1 MSQTNFA
8 VFIRTKV
15 KIAMSNRMT
24 SANIKAAFRRTSAQ
38 EQLATLTDAVEAASK
53 TLRRFLCSDLAIST
67 GRCLEGRG

>member
-38 EQLATLTDAVEAASK
+38 EQLATLIDAVEAASK
-53 TLRRFLCSDLAIST
+53 MLRRFLCSDLAISM
-67 GRCLEGRG
+67 GRCHEGWG